1 MAQSEL
7 ECFSGVKTAQN
18 SKAESGIEREK
29 EAEGR
34 CAWGDFTSRKT
45 GRMHRETLQRWL
57 LCRGAKTTVQ
67 KKKVMSLVFYKMPD
81 QGSS

>member
-34 CAWGDFTSRKT
+34 CTWGDFTSRKT
-45 GRMHRETLQRWL
+45 GRMHRETASEMASLPWSQNNR
-57 LCRGAKTTVQ
+57 TE
-67 KKKVMSLVFYKMPD
+67 KKRYVVGIL
-81 QGSS
+81 